1 MKKYEHVYTDSKTL
15 SSFMDDNQLTET
27 CFMQVFTSDDDLAH
41 KISQEISKH
50 NIKAN
55 INSFV
60 SAEFTQNLIE
70 CIELPEQTQ
79 VLTRTNPSA
88 LDNFHSGPVVIFKR
102 IPKDDCWIVSFVTQ
116 SVSQWGY
123 EPSYFLEN
131 EEAIKTV
138 FYKDDMERVRKTLI
152 EKVAQ
157 KEDKFN
163 QQYRINKPD
172 GTLAWISEYTQIVR
186 NTKGEPVEL
195 VGYLVDITQDKEKEV
210 LYSGIINTTTE
221 GFWLLDSELVIID
234 VNYSLCAML
243 GFTKDE
249 MIGKKPLDFIDSK
262 DHDICNT
269 QVELIDDISSRTY
282 EITYKKKDGSVLYTL
297 TNATTMLDQTGKVK
311 TFAFMTDISKQKKI
325 EEDLIERHEEIE
337 ELNNSLES
345 KVSQEVEKNRE
356 KDQMMYQQSRLA
368 SMGEMIGNI
377 AHQWRQPLNI
387 MALVMQDLYI
397 SDQLGNLTSK
407 KVEDSY
413 EKSNN
418 LLQYMSQTIDDFRNF
433 FKQGGEELEF
443 SIKDAL
449 DSVYNLVNTNLSYN
463 HIKCKIDVKHDS
475 IVKGGINEFKQVL
488 INIIN
493 NAQEAI
499 ESNESSKKIINV
511 LITQE
516 KDSALILIR
525 DDGGGISKKVIDK
538 VFDPYFTTKNQTQG
552 TGLGL
557 YMSKQIIENSMC
569 GSLSVKNIKEGAE
582 FRISLPLKQV
592 RDKMVKRTK

>member
-1 MKKYEHVYTDSKTL
+1 MARSLSRDILALNSDIIINTL
-15 SSFMDDNQLTET
+15 VSLNFQQTTLQCTKLPKDT
-27 CFMQVFTSDDDLAH
+27 
-41 KISQEISKH
+41 EISTKD
-50 NIKAN
+50 
-55 INSFV
+55 SP
-60 SAEFTQNLIE
+60 SEF
-70 CIELPEQTQ
+70 
-79 VLTRTNPSA
+79 
-88 LDNFHSGPVVIFKR
+88 DFFYSGPVVIFKR
-102 IPKDDCWIVSFVTQ
+102 IPKDDCWIVSHVTQ

-123 EPSYFLEN
+123 DPSYFIDDD
-131 EEAIKTV
+131 EAVQAV
-138 FYKDDMERVRKTLI
+138 FHKDDMKRIHETLI
-152 EKVAQ
+152 Q
-157 KEDKFN
+157 KIQAGEDKVN
-163 QQYRINKPD
+163 QQYRINKKD
-172 GTLAWISEYTQIVR
+172 GSLAWISEYTQIIR
-186 NTKGEPVEL
+186 NDKGEPIEL
-195 VGYLVDITQDKEKEV
+195 IGYLVDVSLDKEREA

-221 GFWLLDSELVIID
+221 GFWLLDDSLNIID

-249 MIGKKPLDFIDSK
+249 MIGKQPLDFIDSD
-262 DHDICNT
+262 DHALCEA
-269 QVELIDDISSRTY
+269 QVSLINDISSRTY
-282 EITYKKKDGSVLYTL
+282 EISYKSKEGGTLQTL
-297 TNATTMLDQTGKVK
+297 TNATTMIDQAGNVK
-311 TFAFMTDISKQKKI
+311 TFAFMTDISIQKNI
-325 EEDLIERHEEIE
+325 EEDLRERQEGIK

-345 KVSQEVEKNRE
+345 KISEEVQKNRE

-433 FKQGGEELEF
+433 FQQGGEEHEF
-443 SIKDAL
+443 SVKEAL
-449 DSVYNLVNTNLSYN
+449 NSVYSLVNTNLAYN
-463 HIKCKIDVKHDS
+463 HIECDIDIKHDS
-475 IVKGGINEFKQVL
+475 TLKGGLNEFKQVL

-499 ESNESSKKIINV
+499 ESNPESKKKINV

-516 KDSALILIR
+516 KDFSLIR
-525 DDGGGISKKVIDK
+525 ISDDGGGISQEVIEK

-569 GSLSVKNIKEGAE
+569 GSLNVKNIDNGAE
-582 FRISLPLKQV
+582 FTIKLPLK
-592 RDKMVKRTK
+592 KNK